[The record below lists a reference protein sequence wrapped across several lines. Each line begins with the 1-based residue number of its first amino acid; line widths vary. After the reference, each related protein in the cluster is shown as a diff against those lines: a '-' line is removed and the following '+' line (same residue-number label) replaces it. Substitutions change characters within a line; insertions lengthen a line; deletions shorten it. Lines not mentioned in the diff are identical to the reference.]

1 MKHLKTN
8 KKNLNESF
16 RRMVA
21 QTTGVQDEARLQTL
35 SEQAQT
41 VYGVYQANAAAQARM
56 ANRYSQFGML
66 NEANVPGGQGVA
78 GGANYNAAPGT
89 VGGVYAP
96 YQTLYNTMGIGNPIP
111 PGRAALTGADYAD
124 GTQMGSGD
132 KWNALFQLQMKVAA
146 KTIGYEL
153 VNHMQ
158 LQSSTGSIPY
168 LDYVYSGTKQPYG
181 ATPAYDSN
189 TANVD
194 HFGNSDKPY
203 QNYGLPS
210 MFKAAFADLD
220 KSVVEFK
227 KELREAKL
235 VPGTP
240 VTFNQGTETELKAE
254 YIGYS
259 RIDGHPM
266 FKVISGAADLGTI
279 FDGEVKGTIVGKQ
292 ISLKGVS
299 NVSILEDSIQGFTGS
314 GVNDRDP
321 WYGTYQD
328 GTVLY
333 EPMSRGTGEMAY
345 ARQLSLQVF
354 TRNVQAGTIM
364 VSVAV
369 TQEQVTDLQK
379 DWGIDVL
386 KMIENAG
393 VNELSSTINRH
404 ILSRIF
410 ALGWKNHVKLAEVEG
425 NCGNLNITFAEN
437 SATAGVYGNGMTP
450 AYAIPQGDASQVGA
464 DGTYRKWT
472 NVSMPYRPLYLNS
485 KALFENQATLLQR
498 LQMNFIA
505 ASNWIMQRG
514 RHGGANFAVTNIVV
528 ATALQ
533 SNAQNMWAPIA
544 NDVAQDGESLYQLGT
559 IAGIKLYVDP
569 LMAGNDT
576 RVCVGRKGKMD
587 EPGVVFC
594 PYLLAESVKIISEGT
609 MAPKVVIKS
618 RYALVE
624 TGFFPEC
631 NYLTFHVDFAGMF

>member
-1 MKHLKTN
+1 
-8 KKNLNESF
+8 
-16 RRMVA
+16 
-21 QTTGVQDEARLQTL
+21 
-35 SEQAQT
+35 
-41 VYGVYQANAAAQARM
+41 
-56 ANRYSQFGML
+56 
-66 NEANVPGGQGVA
+66 
-78 GGANYNAAPGT
+78 
-89 VGGVYAP
+89 
-96 YQTLYNTMGIGNPIP
+96 
-111 PGRAALTGADYAD
+111 
-124 GTQMGSGD
+124 
-132 KWNALFQLQMKVAA
+132 
-146 KTIGYEL
+146 
-153 VNHMQ
+153 
-158 LQSSTGSIPY
+158 
-168 LDYVYSGTKQPYG
+168 
-181 ATPAYDSN
+181 
-189 TANVD
+189 
-194 HFGNSDKPY
+194 
-203 QNYGLPS
+203 

-240 VTFNQGTETELKAE
+240 VTFNKGTGTELKAE

-559 IAGIKLYVDP
+559 VAGIKLYVDP

-624 TGFFPEC
+624 TGFFPET

>member
-1 MKHLKTN
+1 
-8 KKNLNESF
+8 
-16 RRMVA
+16 
-21 QTTGVQDEARLQTL
+21 
-35 SEQAQT
+35 
-41 VYGVYQANAAAQARM
+41 
-56 ANRYSQFGML
+56 
-66 NEANVPGGQGVA
+66 
-78 GGANYNAAPGT
+78 
-89 VGGVYAP
+89 
-96 YQTLYNTMGIGNPIP
+96 
-111 PGRAALTGADYAD
+111 
-124 GTQMGSGD
+124 
-132 KWNALFQLQMKVAA
+132 
-146 KTIGYEL
+146 
-153 VNHMQ
+153 
-158 LQSSTGSIPY
+158 
-168 LDYVYSGTKQPYG
+168 
-181 ATPAYDSN
+181 
-189 TANVD
+189 
-194 HFGNSDKPY
+194 
-203 QNYGLPS
+203 
-210 MFKAAFADLD
+210 
-220 KSVVEFK
+220 
-227 KELREAKL
+227 
-235 VPGTP
+235 
-240 VTFNQGTETELKAE
+240 
-254 YIGYS
+254 
-259 RIDGHPM
+259 
-266 FKVISGAADLGTI
+266 
-279 FDGEVKGTIVGKQ
+279 
-292 ISLKGVS
+292 
-299 NVSILEDSIQGFTGS
+299 
-314 GVNDRDP
+314 
-321 WYGTYQD
+321 
-328 GTVLY
+328 
-333 EPMSRGTGEMAY
+333 MSRGTGEMAY

-559 IAGIKLYVDP
+559 VAGIKLYVDP

-624 TGFFPEC
+624 TGFFPET

>member
-1 MKHLKTN
+1 MKQLKTN

-41 VYGVYQANAAAQARM
+41 VYGVYQANAAAQARL
-56 ANRYSQFGML
+56 ANRYSQYGML

-96 YQTLYNTMGIGNPIP
+96 YQTLYNTMGIGNPVP
-111 PGRAALTGADYAD
+111 AGRAALTGADYAD

-240 VTFNQGTETELKAE
+240 VTFNKGTGTELKAE

-266 FKVISGAADLGTI
+266 FKVISGAANLGTI

-333 EPMSRGTGEMAY
+333 EPMSRG
-345 ARQLSLQVF
+345 
-354 TRNVQAGTIM
+354 N
-364 VSVAV
+364 
-369 TQEQVTDLQK
+369 
-379 DWGIDVL
+379 
-386 KMIENAG
+386 
-393 VNELSSTINRH
+393 
-404 ILSRIF
+404 
-410 ALGWKNHVKLAEVEG
+410 
-425 NCGNLNITFAEN
+425 
-437 SATAGVYGNGMTP
+437 
-450 AYAIPQGDASQVGA
+450 
-464 DGTYRKWT
+464 
-472 NVSMPYRPLYLNS
+472 PYTS
-485 KALFENQATLLQR
+485 KRTC
-498 LQMNFIA
+498 
-505 ASNWIMQRG
+505 
-514 RHGGANFAVTNIVV
+514 T
-528 ATALQ
+528 
-533 SNAQNMWAPIA
+533 
-544 NDVAQDGESLYQLGT
+544 
-559 IAGIKLYVDP
+559 
-569 LMAGNDT
+569 
-576 RVCVGRKGKMD
+576 
-587 EPGVVFC
+587 
-594 PYLLAESVKIISEGT
+594 
-609 MAPKVVIKS
+609 
-618 RYALVE
+618 
-624 TGFFPEC
+624 
-631 NYLTFHVDFAGMF
+631 